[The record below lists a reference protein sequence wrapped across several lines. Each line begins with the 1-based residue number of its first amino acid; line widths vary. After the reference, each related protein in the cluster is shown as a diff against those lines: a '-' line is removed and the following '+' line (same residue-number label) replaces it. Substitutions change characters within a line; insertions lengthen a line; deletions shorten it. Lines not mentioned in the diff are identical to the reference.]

1 MARIG
6 QCVRLC
12 SRMPL
17 VKMPRILRALA
28 VQLAVVV
35 LLLVGGLAIH
45 VYRTQPRP
53 ARVLVENELRGG
65 LLAADEHLERI
76 ATVFRRRPS
85 DYFRATRGILALTD
99 KRIIYVGIAPRDILG
114 PNQSAPAFESHDFA
128 LDTGTSVAAG
138 RTLLGAVHAVV
149 FRQGG
154 QRDVFGV
161 GDSDWDDARAIIAG
175 VHRHQ
180 ENQRAEAARNRRAHE
195 VADSIARAPKWH
207 VVARGEALSTI
218 ATMYSTTPE
227 NLRALNGLSSD
238 RIRVGQR
245 LLVKPQT

>member
-1 MARIG
+1 
-6 QCVRLC
+6 
-12 SRMPL
+12 MPL
-17 VKMPRILRALA
+17 VKLPRIFRALIA
-28 VQLAVVV
+28 QVVVVV
-35 LLLVGGLAIH
+35 LLLLIGLAVH

-53 ARVLVENELRGG
+53 ARALVENELRGG
-65 LLAADEHLERI
+65 LLASDEHLERI
-76 ATVFRRRPS
+76 ANVFRRRPS

-114 PNQSAPAFESHDFA
+114 PNESAPAFESHDFA
-128 LDTGTSVAAG
+128 LDTATTVAAG
-138 RTLLGAVHAVV
+138 HTLLGAVHAVV
-149 FRQGG
+149 FRQTGN
-154 QRDVFGV
+154 REVFGV
-161 GDSDWDDARAIIAG
+161 GDADWNDARAIIAG

-180 ENQRAEAARNRRAHE
+180 ENQRAEAARNRRAQE

-207 VVARGEALSTI
+207 VVVRGEALSTI
-218 ATMYSTTPE
+218 ATMYNTTPE

>member
-1 MARIG
+1 MA
-6 QCVRLC
+6 
-12 SRMPL
+12 M

-28 VQLAVVV
+28 VQAAVVV
-35 LLLVGGLAIH
+35 LLLLGGLAIH
-45 VYRTQPRP
+45 VYRTEPRP
-53 ARVLVENELRGG
+53 ARALVENELRGG
-65 LLAADEHLERI
+65 LLASDERLERI

-114 PNQSAPAFESHDFA
+114 PNESVPAFESRDFA
-128 LDTGTSVAAG
+128 LDTATIVAAG
-138 RTLLGAVHAVV
+138 HALLGAVHAVV

-154 QRDVFGV
+154 KREAFGV
-161 GDSDWDDARAIIAG
+161 GDSAWADARAIIAG
-175 VHRHQ
+175 VHRFQ
-180 ENQRAEAARNRRAHE
+180 ESQRAEAARNRRAQE

-207 VVARGEALSTI
+207 VVVRGEALSTI
-218 ATMYSTTPE
+218 ANMYNTTPE

-238 RIRVGQR
+238 RIRTGQR

>member
-1 MARIG
+1 MA
-6 QCVRLC
+6 
-12 SRMPL
+12 L
-17 VKMPRILRALA
+17 VKLPRILRALA
-28 VQLAVVV
+28 AQLVIVV
-35 LLLVGGLAIH
+35 LLILGGLALH

-53 ARVLVENELRGG
+53 ARALVESELRGG

-76 ATVFRRRPS
+76 ASVFRRRPS
-85 DYFRATRGILALTD
+85 DYFRATKGILALTD

-128 LDTGTSVAAG
+128 LDTSTTVAASH
-138 RTLLGAVHAVV
+138 TLLGAAHAVV
-149 FRQGG
+149 FRQAG
-154 QRDVFGV
+154 QRDVFAV
-161 GDSDWDDARAIIAG
+161 GDADWNDARAIIAG

-180 ENQRAEAARNRRAHE
+180 ENQRAEAARNRRAQQ

-207 VVARGEALSTI
+207 VVVRGEALSTI
-218 ATMYSTTPE
+218 ATMYNTTPE